1 MKNGNVQEF
10 VDHIHY
16 GDELWFLYND
26 TKYFLEGWIENDI
39 LELVLYEMKEN
50 GQDYKWKGDG
60 SLTVDSIF
68 SLTKLLKTLIISML
82 LSFFIVK
89 SVKINVVF
97 CSNVWY
103 NRRRR

>member
-16 GDELWFLYND
+16 GDELWFLYNG

-50 GQDYKWKGDG
+50 GKVYIWIGDYSNYPVED
-60 SLTVDSIF
+60 F
-68 SLTKLLKTLIISML
+68 
-82 LSFFIVK
+82 LSD
-89 SVKINVVF
+89 
-97 CSNVWY
+97 
-103 NRRRR
+103 

>member
-50 GQDYKWKGDG
+50 GRDYKWKGDNNNYPVEDFLSDKIFDG
-60 SLTVDSIF
+60 KTFWEIENDITWVD
-68 SLTKLLKTLIISML
+68 
-82 LSFFIVK
+82 
-89 SVKINVVF
+89 
-97 CSNVWY
+97 C
-103 NRRRR
+103 

>member
-26 TKYFLEGWIENDI
+26 TKYFLEGWIGNDI

-50 GQDYKWKGDG
+50 GRTISGKVTTIIILWK
-60 SLTVDSIF
+60 IF
-68 SLTKLLKTLIISML
+68 YQIEFLMERLFGK
-82 LSFFIVK
+82 
-89 SVKINVVF
+89 
-97 CSNVWY
+97 
-103 NRRRR
+103 